1 MILKS
6 ITLTNYKSFS
16 AKTVDLDPKINCF
29 IGSNGVG
36 KSNVLDAIYHLSFGK
51 SYFNPISSQ
60 NIKHGED
67 FFAIKGSY
75 RNESKE
81 EVVIINFKK
90 NDKKVIKRNNK
101 KYEKFSDHIG
111 FIPLV
116 IISPSDRNLIAEGSD
131 IRRKFIDSVISQSD
145 KKYLENLI
153 NYNKILTQRNSLL
166 KLIFKNKNFDKQTI
180 QVYDSQLESIG
191 EKIHMKRKMFLNHFI
206 PVFKDKYKSISNNNE
221 DVDIRYKTDLEFDK
235 LSVLLQENIEKD
247 MFLQYTS
254 KGVHKDDLVFNINDY
269 SVKKFGSQGQ
279 QKSLLI
285 ALKLAQFDF
294 LKSQNKNNPILLL
307 DDIFDKLDKNRVKQI
322 INLVSADDFGQ
333 IFISDTDEE
342 RTIESIKEINNSN
355 KIFKL

>member
-191 EKIHMKRKMFLNHFI
+191 EKIHMKRKMFLNDFI

-285 ALKLAQFDF
+285 ALKLSQFDF

-322 INLVSADDFGQ
+322 INLVSANDFGQ

>member
-75 RNESKE
+75 KNESKE

-191 EKIHMKRKMFLNHFI
+191 EKIHMKRKMFLNDFI

-254 KGVHKDDLVFNINDY
+254 KGIHKDDLVFNINDY

-322 INLVSADDFGQ
+322 INLVSANDFGQ

>member
-16 AKTVDLDPKINCF
+16 AKTVNLDPKINCF
-29 IGSNGVG
+29 IGPNGVG

-60 NIKHGED
+60 NIKHVED
-67 FFAIKGSY
+67 FFAIKGLY

-166 KLIFKNKNFDKQTI
+166 KLFFKNKKFDKQTI

-191 EKIHMKRKMFLNHFI
+191 EKIHIKRKIFLNDFV

-221 DVDIRYKTDLEFDK
+221 EVDIKYKTDLEFDK
-235 LSVLLQENIEKD
+235 LSVLLQNNLEKD

-254 KGVHKDDLVFNINDY
+254 KGIHKDDLIFNINDY

-322 INLVSADDFGQ
+322 INLVSDDDFGQ

-342 RTIESIKEINNSN
+342 RTKESIKEINNTN
-355 KIFKL
+355 KIFNL

>member
-1 MILKS
+1 MILKA

-75 RNESKE
+75 KNESKE

-191 EKIHMKRKMFLNHFI
+191 EKIHMKRKMFLNDFI

-254 KGVHKDDLVFNINDY
+254 KGIHKDDLVFNINDY

-285 ALKLAQFDF
+285 ALKLSQFDF

-342 RTIESIKEINNSN
+342 RTLESIKEINNSN